1 MLHNFIFLNEFALLI
16 ICLLPYLSLK
26 CNFDLVIWGHQARSL
41 QRKVGLYFKV
51 RLRRHVCS
59 VKEAFFPG
67 NQWCFFLLLRCK
79 PQRKELHALCIA
91 LLLQYRH
98 NSQIKS
104 LFFKALLYYF
114 LIIIILKHC
123 LVLLTDDYT
132 GYISWHKSFC
142 WFTKMYQCHI
152 L

>member
-41 QRKVGLYFKV
+41 QRKVGLYCKE

-67 NQWCFFLLLRCK
+67 NQWCFFFVAQMQASEKRTSC
-79 PQRKELHALCIA
+79 PLHC
-91 LLLQYRH
+91 
-98 NSQIKS
+98 
-104 LFFKALLYYF
+104 F
-114 LIIIILKHC
+114 
-123 LVLLTDDYT
+123 VTT
-132 GYISWHKSFC
+132 V
-142 WFTKMYQCHI
+142 
-152 L
+152 